1 MIFQFFND
9 FCISVL
15 PSSVEIIEP
24 DQNIIEDKPVT
35 FECLVKGANPK
46 PKVVWLKNDVV
57 YSQSL
62 QYVIFTKP
70 TYYSYQ

>member
-1 MIFQFFND
+1 MYFHFFND
-9 FCISVL
+9 FRISVL

-24 DQNIIEDKPVT
+24 DQNIIEKKTVK

-62 QYVIFTKP
+62 QYVIFIKP
-70 TYYSYQ
+70 TFYSYQ